1 MVNALYDHARES
13 ILQADI
19 DWEVDNFKVCGVDA
33 TYTPNIATHQYL
45 SDITGVVCTSS
56 NLSSKSWTA
65 GVADAADVT
74 FPTVTGSTIVR
85 WIIYKDTGTSG
96 TSRLVAMFDTASG
109 LPVIPDGTN
118 ITVTWDNGASRV
130 FRI

>member
-1 MVNALYDHARES
+1 MVNALYDKARQS
-13 ILQADI
+13 FLQADI

-45 SDITGVVCTSS
+45 SDTTGVVTTSS

-74 FPTVTGSTIVR
+74 FATVTGATIVR
-85 WIIYKDTGTSG
+85 WILYKDTGTAG
-96 TSRLVAMFDTASG
+96 TSRLVAMFDTAAG

-118 ITVTWDNGASRV
+118 ITVTWDNGASRI

>member
-1 MVNALYDHARES
+1 MVNALYDKARES
-13 ILQADI
+13 FLMGDL
-19 DWEVDNFKVCGVDA
+19 DWETQNFKVVGVDA

-74 FPTVTGSTIVR
+74 FPTVTGATIVR
-85 WIIYKDTGTSG
+85 WIVYQDTGTSS
-96 TSRLVAMFDTASG
+96 TSRLVAMYDTASG
-109 LPVIPDGTN
+109 LPTIPDGTN
-118 ITVTWDNGASRV
+118 ITVTWDNGASRM

>member
-85 WIIYKDTGTSG
+85 WIIYKDTGTAG